1 MPSLH
6 HDYGAGDI
14 GFSFASGSAGADVE
28 VPVIGG
34 GRFIEQWRLQQF
46 QQFQLSAG
54 VEPTAGIYQFG
65 NENNVEPLSYI
76 GAATGVS
83 QLGVVKSEEN
93 QGGVNLSRNILGMQ
107 MQGNDEY
114 WGGNI
119 NAWTTD
125 LNGFAPSNTS
135 QLL

>member
-1 MPSLH
+1 MSSLH

-28 VPVIGG
+28 VPVVGG
-34 GRFIEQWRLQQF
+34 GGFIEQWRLQQF
-46 QQFQLSAG
+46 PFSAG
-54 VEPTAGIYQFG
+54 LVPTAGIYQFE
-65 NENNVEPLSYI
+65 NENNVEQPNYI

-83 QLGVVKSEEN
+83 QLGVVKSDGN

-125 LNGFAPSNTS
+125 LNGFTPSTTS